1 MSDDLDRDAFW
12 GRSPRRNYVS
22 RRFLDVRDGKLRYF
36 YKAIEGEENVR
47 FATVGD
53 EIVLRSVNLGRKQ
66 IKAKVLEDDRDIKIL
81 TIQRYNALNEPH
93 ASEHFSFR
101 GNEITTL
108 LNFIAGIKTV
118 PLEGEGKSYVTD
130 EELREIVLDRGQVQ
144 RLLATH
150 ADLIQEI
157 VQSPEL
163 TRDLMAVG
171 YRRTQI
177 ERFEAL
183 MADPETSEPIWQKF
197 FEENTWIFG
206 YGLSYQFL
214 SGLDGG
220 KLERAVSGFDITGPG
235 KRVDALMK
243 TRGRINSLCFVE
255 IKKHTTDLLAQS
267 RSPYRPGAWAP
278 SAELVG
284 AVSQVQTSVHEAFGK
299 LRGKIQPADGFGEPT
314 GEDLYNFEPRSCLI
328 VGNLDE
334 FVSDGGVNQQ
344 KFRSFELFRRNT
356 WRPEIITFD
365 ELLERARFIVEHGE
379 IVAQD
384 RPDGPNAPD
393 DTRF

>member
-22 RRFLDVRDGKLRYF
+22 RRFHDARDGKLRYF
-36 YKAIEGEENVR
+36 YKAIEGEENVC

-53 EIVLRSVNLGRKQ
+53 EVVLRSVNLGRKQ
-66 IKAKVLEDDRDIKIL
+66 IKAKVLEDDRGIKIL
-81 TIQRYNALNEPH
+81 TIQRFNALNKPH
-93 ASEHFSFR
+93 ESEHFSFR

-144 RLLATH
+144 RLLAKH

-177 ERFEAL
+177 ERYESL
-183 MADPETSEPIWQKF
+183 MADPETSEPVWQKF

-214 SGLDGG
+214 SALDGR
-220 KLERAVSGFDITGPG
+220 KLEQAVSGFDISGPG

-255 IKKHTTDLLAQS
+255 IKKQTTDLLA
-267 RSPYRPGAWAP
+267 RTPYRSGAWAP
-278 SAELVG
+278 SAELAG
-284 AVSQVQTSVHEAFGK
+284 AVAQVQNTVHEAFDH
-299 LRGKIQPADGFGEPT
+299 LRDKFEPSDGFGNPT
-314 GEDLYNFEPRSCLI
+314 GEALYNFEPRSCLI
-328 VGNLDE
+328 VGRLDQFLHQGE
-334 FVSDGGVNQQ
+334 INPH

-379 IVAQD
+379 IDAQD
-384 RPDGPNAPD
+384 RSDEPDVPD
-393 DTRF
+393 DTQF